1 MLDTHVV
8 FSRPD
13 SPISHENI
21 DADDEP
27 VPRPSVSSSL
37 FTKALDVKNSLGFQD
52 YPDIYD
58 QKGHIM
64 KFKFSSDSNLEINC
78 NLCLDDID
86 VILGYF

>member
-1 MLDTHVV
+1 MSD
-8 FSRPD
+8 
-13 SPISHENI
+13 ENI
-21 DADDEP
+21 IVEDEP
-27 VPRPSVSSSL
+27 VQRPSDSSNL

-64 KFKFSSDSNLEINC
+64 KFVFSSDSNLEINC

-86 VILGYF
+86 VVLGYF